1 MDLAA
6 LIYQRDAF
14 WGGQWWLPLSAQ
26 LAHFNLA
33 HALSNGAA
41 AVVLALVLRPFVS
54 GKQQVTLAWSGAC
67 AAALVVVLD
76 STCTYYAGASGALY
90 GWASG
95 GCLFGLL
102 KKPPLSPTN
111 RKVAALVLALLGVRL
126 VAMQWSGVQAT
137 AWGFPVYL
145 PAHWAGALGG
155 LVAAGVLARHAASRP
170 PPETQA

>member
-54 GKQQVTLAWSGAC
+54 GMQQVTLALSGAC
-67 AAALVVVLD
+67 AVALVVVLD
-76 STCTYYAGASGALY
+76 SACSYYAGASGALY
-90 GWASG
+90 GWAAG
-95 GCLFGLL
+95 GCLLGLL
-102 KKPPLSPTN
+102 KKPPLAPAN
-111 RKVAALVLALLGVRL
+111 RKVAMLVLALLGVRL

-145 PAHWAGALGG
+145 PAHWTGAFGG
-155 LVAAGVLARHAASRP
+155 LLAAGVLARRAAARP
-170 PPETQA
+170 SLESKA